1 LKKSEPLEGVSSN
14 PQAVAAGG
22 PARPAGP
29 GSLADVLGPA
39 PTVSLGESFPPLTLL
54 KIAVLAV
61 LLLAF
66 CFWQIDWLVKKWVG
80 DPNWTH
86 GFVIP
91 LFSLYLIYSRRDDLA
106 AAPRRT
112 CLPGLVLVVLCLL
125 VQVLLVLTRVPGFL
139 YLIQLCMV
147 AMLFGLV
154 LYLAGGKVIRVTW
167 LPILFLVFALPIPD
181 ALYGRVSLPLQHL
194 SAKGAV
200 GMLRLLGVQISAVAS
215 RLDVV
220 SRSDPSRVHTL
231 TVAEACS
238 GMHLL
243 MAFLALGVAMAY
255 LDYKPIWQRV
265 ILVASAVPIAVFC
278 NVIRVAITCWMYH
291 IDREEMGQGFM
302 HYFTGLLMLIPAFLL
317 LWLLALVLKSI
328 FLEEAPEEPSSPQP
342 QREVCS

>member
-61 LLLAF
+61 LLLALH
-66 CFWQIDWLVKKWVG
+66 FWQIDWLVKKWVG
-80 DPNWTH
+80 DLNWTH

-91 LFSLYLIYSRRDDLA
+91 LFSLYLIYSRREELA
-106 AAPRRT
+106 AAPRST
-112 CLPGLVLVVLCLL
+112 NLLGLVLMMLGLLGEVVSVVAVRNYWL
-125 VQVLLVLTRVPGFL
+125 V
-139 YLIQLCMV
+139 QLCMV
-147 AMLFGLV
+147 VMVFGLV
-154 LYLAGGKVIRVTW
+154 LYLAGGKVIRLTW

-317 LWLLALVLKSI
+317 LWLLALVLKHI